1 MTTTNTT
8 FEFDTLKPQHY
19 YKEINSSTIMHIE
32 RISSSI
38 AVLKFTDEL
47 NNDIDIPPGIV
58 VFEFDYQNV
67 SKKIVVKP
75 LKYAQSY
82 ALCSTD
88 NYAIEYNKF
97 VLVHINNRRVWN
109 IASPV

>member
-47 NNDIDIPPGIV
+47 NNDIDIPTGIV

-67 SKKIVVKP
+67 SKKIVTKP
-75 LKYAQSY
+75 LKYTQRY
-82 ALCSTD
+82 CLCSTE
-88 NYAIEYNKF
+88 NYVIEYNKS
-97 VLVHINNRRVWN
+97 VLVNLHSRRVWN
-109 IASPV
+109 IVSPV